1 MQATVAGTGRD
12 ALAHRRVRGSVAEK
26 RGAALSRLPAYWPD
40 HLFLPDAPAV
50 HLDVSHVAQDN
61 RSDVAAAPLKI
72 FFEPTL
78 DNYRAVLFNQYSDD
92 SALAR
97 VRVDIP
103 GSFLNSL
110 IIAGGAT
117 IVAMVLG
124 NMAAFAL
131 ARYKMPEREVYAFF
145 FLAFRFAP
153 VFVFIIPMFLIYQQI
168 HLYNTY
174 LGLILIFQVI
184 AIPLIVWVMRSF
196 YESIPPELFD
206 SAALDGAT
214 RMQQLRADRVAAGRA
229 GAGGDGG
236 ALLHR
241 LLEQL
246 RLSVPAG
253 GKADADDH
261 PGHDYL
267 HRLRRSRLGNDDRG
281 GDRDDRPGTDLGDAC
296 AAAHRA
302 RFDLRRGQGIA
313 ARKILPWHR
322 GPWRLGPAPR
332 RGRRER

>member
-1 MQATVAGTGRD
+1 MQTATSAPPPIVVRESAQKKRERRFHI
-12 ALAHRRVRGSVAEK
+12 ALHI
-26 RGAALSRLPAYWPD
+26 ALIIYFVISLLPFVWTFLTSLKKSR
-40 HLFLPDAPAV
+40 
-50 HLDVSHVAQDN
+50 
-61 RSDVAAAPLKI
+61 DVAAAPLKL

-78 DNYRAVLFNQYSDD
+78 DNYRAVLFNQYSAD

-124 NMAAFAL
+124 NLAAFAL
-131 ARYKMPEREVYAFF
+131 ARYRMPEREVYAFF

-153 VFVFIIPMFLIYQQI
+153 VFVFIIPMFLIYQQV

-206 SAALDGAT
+206 SAAVDGAT
-214 RMQQLRADRVAAGRA
+214 RLQQLREIALPLAAPGLAATAVLSFIACWNNFVFPFLLGAKQTQTITLATITFIGYEEVAWGMM
-229 GAGGDGG
+229 
-236 ALLHR
+236 
-241 LLEQL
+241 
-246 RLSVPAG
+246 
-253 GKADADDH
+253 
-261 PGHDYL
+261 
-267 HRLRRSRLGNDDRG
+267 
-281 GDRDDRPGTDLGDAC
+281 T
-296 AAAHRA
+296 AAAIVTIVPELILAMLVQRHIV
-302 RFDLRRGQGIA
+302 RGLTYGA
-313 ARKILPWHR
+313 VK
-322 GPWRLGPAPR
+322 
-332 RGRRER
+332 E